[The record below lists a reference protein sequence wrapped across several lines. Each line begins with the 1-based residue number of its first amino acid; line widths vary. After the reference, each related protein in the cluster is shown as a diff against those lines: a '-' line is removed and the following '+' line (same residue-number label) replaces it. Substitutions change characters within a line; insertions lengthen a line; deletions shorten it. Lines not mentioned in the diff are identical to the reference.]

1 MVDLHPTIAAL
12 LKQFVGERRDGFL
25 FRTRNGKPLSSSNV
39 LKRHL
44 HPALKQLGYRNPFT
58 GTHKAGNHAFRRFR
72 NTFLR
77 NHTDCPEGLYK
88 FWMAHAADSM
98 SDLYDKVKEDVPFR
112 EEWAEKCGFGFDLP
126 VVVPNVPKIEV
137 EDEAKKAA

>member
-58 GTHKAGNHAFRRFR
+58 GTHKAGNHAFRRFG

-88 FWMAHAADSM
+88 FWMAHAEDSM

-112 EEWAEKCGFGFDLP
+112 KEWAEKCGFGFELAS
-126 VVVPNVPKIEV
+126 VVPSVPGREV
-137 EDEAKKAA
+137 RD